1 MDWLAT
7 LGMAMGSAWLSGIN
21 LYATVVTL
29 GLLKRFDLVALPGD
43 LGLVGEWWVIGLAGF
58 LYIVEFIA
66 DKIPAVDSIWD
77 AIHTFIRVP
86 AGAVLAAT
94 AFADFD
100 PAVRVIALLVGG
112 GIALSSHGTKAA
124 TRLAVNTSP
133 EPVSNISLSLAEDA
147 ATIGGTVLMVFFPV
161 AILVIVVIFLVF
173 SIWLIP
179 KIVRAIQRLFARVR
193 SSFTATGAA
202 IIIAFIIALLIPAM
216 PIIAAAQ
223 TGGRNPQA
231 AVTAFFAQLKSQRY
245 DALYDFLPS
254 RMQSQLTREE
264 LAQSLRRLDS
274 LIKFDRIET
283 GRVQRRGDQA
293 VVDTVLYGTLRRPM
307 KIDGRDASEGRVAV
321 QQLLFRED
329 GQWKIVTADD
339 RTRRLFQQQYP
350 GFDKEFQL
358 RPPQFAFN
366 VGGVWKALHADRAE
380 RTPKMQN

>member
-1 MDWLAT
+1 MDWLTT

-43 LGLVGEWWVIGLAGF
+43 LGVVGEWWVIGLAGF

-86 AGAVLAAT
+86 AGAILAAT

-100 PAVRVIALLVGG
+100 PAVRIIALLVGG
-112 GIALSSHGTKAA
+112 SIALSSHGTKAA
-124 TRLAVNTSP
+124 ARLAVNTSP

-147 ATIGGTVLMVFFPV
+147 ATIGGTVVMVFFPV

-179 KIVRAIQRLFARVR
+179 KIVRAIRGLFARVR
-193 SSFTATGAA
+193 SRFTPTGAA
-202 IIIAFIIALLIPAM
+202 IIIALLMPAM
-216 PIIAAAQ
+216 PIIAAPQ
-223 TGGRNPQA
+223 HRNTNPQA
-231 AVTAFFAQLKSQRY
+231 AVVAFFDQLKSQRY

-254 RMQSQLTREE
+254 RMQSHLTREQ
-264 LAQSLRRLDS
+264 LTQSLRRLDS

-283 GRVQRRGDQA
+283 GRVQRRGNYA
-293 VVDTVLYGTLRRPM
+293 VVDTVLYGTLRRAM
-307 KIDGRDASEGRVAV
+307 KIDGQDASEGRLAV

-339 RTRRLFQQQYP
+339 RTQRLFQQQYP

-366 VGGVWKALHADRAE
+366 VGGVWKALQPGRE
-380 RTPKMQN
+380 QRPRNSRN